1 MKQQVPTRSFA
12 VQQGGPVAKAALLL
26 LTVFVLAS
34 TGCKHEPDVAPEDL
48 TPVDTGN
55 GGGPLPGEDTCD
67 SDTVYFEQDILPL
80 IVSNCAGEGCHDA
93 ITHENGVRLYD
104 YAHIMQQIVPFQP
117 DNSDLLT
124 DGIWETGNDQM
135 PPAPNAPLTPDQVDL
150 IVTWIQ
156 QGAQNNSCVGGC
168 DTSNVTFSG
177 TIQPLMAAKCA
188 GGSCHDANSPAANIN
203 LTGYPGAQAVANN
216 GSLAGAVQHQYP
228 YASMPP
234 GQWLT
239 QCEIDQILMWIAD
252 GAPNN

>member
-1 MKQQVPTRSFA
+1 MKQEDPIRPVRA
-12 VQQGGPVAKAALLL
+12 RRNGPVVKAALLL
-26 LTVFVLAS
+26 LSAFVLVS
-34 TGCKHEPDVAPEDL
+34 TGCKHEPDVAPEDPV
-48 TPVDTGN
+48 PVDTGN
-55 GGGPLPGEDTCD
+55 GGGPQPVVDPCD

-93 ITHENGVRLYD
+93 ITHEEGVRLYD
-104 YAHIMQQIVPFQP
+104 YAHIMQQVVPFQP
-117 DNSDLLT
+117 NNSDLLT
-124 DGIWETGNDQM
+124 DGIWETGNNQM
-135 PPAPNAPLTPDQVDL
+135 PPDPNAPLTPEQVEL

-177 TIQPLMAAKCA
+177 TIMPLMAAKCA
-188 GGSCHDANSPAANIN
+188 GGSCHDASSPAANIN

-216 GSLAGAVQHQYP
+216 GSLAGAVQHQDP

-234 GQWLT
+234 GQWLS